1 MQLELKVFECKV
13 WRKRMKGEQGEDHM
27 HSLDGSS
34 KAFGLPT
41 NRSHRAVGSNVSFRK
56 GTKSVLM

>member
-1 MQLELKVFECKV
+1 MQLELRVFKCKV
-13 WRKRMKGEQGEDHM
+13 WRKRMKGEQAEECM

-41 NRSHRAVGSNVSFRK
+41 NRSHRAVGSIVSFRR